1 MKLEKRLTKNQRMQ
15 LIGLCTI
22 ARTKGNELT
31 SIKEA
36 FNEILGNPY
45 LGEDMF
51 WDIVWD
57 SNNVVDMIDAKK
69 FRKDWN
75 VKELGKS

>member
-1 MKLEKRLTKNQRMQ
+1 MSKLTKSQRIQ

-22 ARTKGNELT
+22 ARTKGNELET
-31 SIKEA
+31 IKQS

-51 WDIVWD
+51 WNIVWD
-57 SNNVVDMIDAKK
+57 DKNIVDMIDSKK
-69 FRKDWN
+69 FTKDWN
-75 VKELGKS
+75 VKELGKR